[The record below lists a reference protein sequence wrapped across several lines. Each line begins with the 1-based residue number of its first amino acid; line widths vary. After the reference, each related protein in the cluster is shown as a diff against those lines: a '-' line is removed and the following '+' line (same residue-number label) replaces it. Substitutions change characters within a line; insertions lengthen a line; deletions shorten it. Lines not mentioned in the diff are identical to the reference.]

1 MATPNISRALEKSWQ
16 RSTQNTCI
24 VLGEEKLMALLTR
37 VEFQG
42 TFAQNVEWLTPDY
55 VPQVRA
61 SRAVDLVLQLQS
73 TTGGAVV
80 ELTLDGILFFALN
93 GGNPIPA
100 GFSQFDIFCD
110 PNSAI
115 NFRTPDVAG
124 ISIRGRLVADL
135 DG

>member
-1 MATPNISRALEKSWQ
+1 
-16 RSTQNTCI
+16 
-24 VLGEEKLMALLTR
+24 MALLTR

-42 TFAQNVEWLTPDY
+42 TFAQNVVWLTPDY
-55 VPQVRA
+55 VPQVRS

-73 TTGGAVV
+73 SGGGQVV
-80 ELTLDGILFFALN
+80 ELTIDGSLFFALN
-93 GGNPIPA
+93 GGNPIPD
-100 GFSQFDIFCD
+100 GFSQFDIFAD

-115 NFRTPDVAG
+115 NFRTPDASG